1 MFFLLVVGVIGPQ
14 TQRSHTGSFLA
25 LGASET
31 PQGVP
36 EVTAILVVAN
46 TSAPGNFPDPA
57 GDDVIAV
64 IADSMWAL
72 LKLNF

>member
-1 MFFLLVVGVIGPQ
+1 MFFLSVVGVIGPQ
-14 TQRSHTGSFLA
+14 TQRSHTGSFLT

-64 IADSMWAL
+64 MADGMWAL